1 MQTYARIGAALAWL
15 TASTVAL
22 ADDAPAPLLPSL
34 DGVAQDDDDLF
45 GDDPDDERGAVERG
59 ELGDTVGARD
69 EDVILV
75 EDEGKEKT
83 VIKTIQRKNFLKLGR
98 FEASPHAAFVANDP
112 FLNRYIVG
120 TGLAYHVTEVF
131 AVEAT
136 FDFAP
141 DLGEGDWK
149 PLTTQLVNENSV
161 SPDISKLTM
170 FGSFTF
176 QYSPI
181 YGKLAIVGRDII
193 LFDVYGAFGMGFTKT
208 ADDLN
213 ALQAEGEE
221 RAMATEFQTP
231 PTTNFGGGLR
241 IIFGESIAA
250 RVEAR
255 SMVYIETVNATT
267 LEMKNNLIIQA
278 AASFFFP
285 NLKN

>member
-1 MQTYARIGAALAWL
+1 
-15 TASTVAL
+15 VAL

-221 RAMATEFQTP
+221 RAMATEFQTH